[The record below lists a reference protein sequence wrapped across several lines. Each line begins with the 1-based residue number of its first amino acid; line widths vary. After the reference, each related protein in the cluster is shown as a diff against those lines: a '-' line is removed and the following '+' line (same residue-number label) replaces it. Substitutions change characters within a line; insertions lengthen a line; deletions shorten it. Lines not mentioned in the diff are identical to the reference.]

1 MRIVSYPGSQG
12 LDDLE
17 SLTITIKAVPFENSY
32 APVFVIVSPDDNYQI
47 SLDELH
53 ALMDGVE
60 IAQKKIDDIIDYV
73 LRTKVFKDKEEN
85 DDSGESD

>member
-1 MRIVSYPGSQG
+1 MRIVGYPGNQG

-32 APVFVIVSPDDNYQI
+32 APVFLIVSPDDNYQI

-53 ALMDGVE
+53 ALMDGIE
-60 IAQKKIDDIIDYV
+60 IAQKKIDDIIAYV
-73 LRTKVFKDKEEN
+73 LRTKVFKDEEDEN
-85 DDSGESD
+85 DSGESN